1 MRKSFWILFFVLL
14 ASNLFAQTNY
24 IPSGVWKYIDGHD
37 TIEFYLKS
45 SQMNVA
51 GTTYPI
57 LIGFHKYIKNGQLI
71 ESSMGDINTDYSDK
85 KYTILLYNVQENRA
99 KYSGNF
105 KDLST
110 DVNRLIILT
119 KLTPKNI
126 SVRLTSKQVSKNI
139 NGIGYTLPRNF
150 TLIRE

>member
-1 MRKSFWILFFVLL
+1 
-14 ASNLFAQTNY
+14 
-24 IPSGVWKYIDGHD
+24 
-37 TIEFYLKS
+37 
-45 SQMNVA
+45 
-51 GTTYPI
+51 
-57 LIGFHKYIKNGQLI
+57 
-71 ESSMGDINTDYSDK
+71 MGDINTDYTDK

-119 KLTPKNI
+119 KLTPNNI

-139 NGIGYTLPRNF
+139 NGIGWVC
-150 TLIRE
+150 